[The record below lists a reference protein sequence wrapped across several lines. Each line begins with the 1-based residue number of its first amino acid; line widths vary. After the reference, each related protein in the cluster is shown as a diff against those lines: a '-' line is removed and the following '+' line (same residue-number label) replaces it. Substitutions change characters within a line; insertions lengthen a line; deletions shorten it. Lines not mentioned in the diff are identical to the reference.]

1 MSAGNHTPG
10 PWRIGT
16 PPPNGE
22 QTIGHKGL
30 MVAVVT
36 TGAGCPTMANAR
48 LISAAPDLLE
58 ALRAILEHTS
68 VHIALAHRAHEV
80 IRKATGDNQ

>member
-1 MSAGNHTPG
+1 MSKHTPG

-22 QTIGHKGL
+22 QTIGTQHGL

-36 TGAGCPTMANAR
+36 TGSGVPTKANAR
-48 LISAAPDLLE
+48 LIAAAPELLE
-58 ALRAILEHTS
+58 ALQEIVNAADGDAGLKKARAA
-68 VHIALAHRAHEV
+68 IA
-80 IRKATGDNQ
+80 KATGGAA